1 MLVDYK
7 GRTLTLGKRVRVEQD
22 IPSADGML
30 YKHTIVKL
38 NELNID
44 TKKVQVQ
51 DRSGK
56 LWWIEP
62 TQISCSFL

>member
-7 GRTLTLGKRVRVEQD
+7 GRTLTLGRRVRVEQD

-44 TKKVQVQ
+44 TKKNSSS
-51 DRSGK
+51 R
-56 LWWIEP
+56 
-62 TQISCSFL
+62 

>member
-56 LWWIEP
+56 LWWIP
-62 TQISCSFL
+62 SNQVSASFL